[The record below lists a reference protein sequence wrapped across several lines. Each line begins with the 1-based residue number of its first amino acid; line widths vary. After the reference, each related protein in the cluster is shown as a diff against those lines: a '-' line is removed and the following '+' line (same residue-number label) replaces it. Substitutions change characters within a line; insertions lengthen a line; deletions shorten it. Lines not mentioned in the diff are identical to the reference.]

1 MRTRLHLLA
10 VAAFAASTL
19 LSSCSTAPMLKAQ
32 IALAKFGE
40 AFEEKT
46 EVTPTQAV
54 GLLGKWWADYNA
66 TRQANEILR
75 TKASPA
81 AGADQDFTSA
91 KAVLENLAEPA
102 RRPTSDRGS
111 PQARLSAPS
120 RTTTSPASCPAASS
134 HTPGAGD
141 VASCQ
146 ALAARGRGVES
157 TRAAAAASR
166 WGKATASTAS
176 QPVRTSTSPAAHTP
190 AFGLASPGAGPAS
203 AGARPHPAPHNKAA
217 PSGSPRTDSSPWP
230 PGDRRNR
237 KACAL
242 TC

>member
-10 VAAFAASTL
+10 VAALAASTL

-32 IALAKFGE
+32 ISLAKFGE
-40 AFEEKT
+40 KFEEKT
-46 EVTPTQAV
+46 EVSPTQAV

-91 KAVLENLAEPA
+91 KAVLESLAEPA
-102 RRPTSDRGS
+102 PPPASGRGS
-111 PQARLSAPS
+111 PQARLSAPT

-146 ALAARGRGVES
+146 ALAVRGREAGS
-157 TRAAAAASR
+157 TTAAAAASR
-166 WGKATASTAS
+166 WVKATASSAS
-176 QPVRTSTSPAAHTP
+176 RLALTSTSPAAHTP
-190 AFGLASPGAGPAS
+190 VFVAASLDAGLASV
-203 AGARPHPAPHNKAA
+203 GARPHPAPRNKAA
-217 PSGSPRTDSSPWP
+217 PARSPRTDSSPWP
-230 PGDRRNR
+230 PGDRRNQ
-237 KACAL
+237 KACVL